1 MRRSPKRASGSKVL
15 GGGEEIGGG
24 ADEGSS
30 VQVFG
35 PEREDVARGCGG
47 WTGGLHGGW
56 HWHGVRKSKGEAMG
70 GGGGRR

>member
-1 MRRSPKRASGSKVL
+1 MKRSPKRASSSKVL

-47 WTGGLHGGW
+47 WTEGLHGGR
-56 HWHGVRKSKGEAMG
+56 H
-70 GGGGRR
+70 

>member
-1 MRRSPKRASGSKVL
+1 MKRSPKRASSSKVL

-47 WTGGLHGGW
+47 WTEGLHGGRQ
-56 HWHGVRKSKGEAMG
+56 WHGVRRNKGEAMRG
-70 GGGGRR
+70 GE